1 MFTMEPQIELPN
13 DVFKLLREIVYE
25 FSGVFFDDN
34 SRYFME
40 SRLQSSARRHQ
51 FSTFRDYYY
60 FLKYDRQKD
69 DELASI
75 IDVLTIHETYFFRED
90 KQLKAF
96 TDEILPEWFEKR
108 KAADRLLRIW
118 SAGCSTGEEAYTIAM
133 LILDKPEFKD
143 WRVEILGT
151 DISHRVIQA
160 ARRGVYSGAS
170 FRSTPQ
176 TYIERYFSSEEQ
188 AQRVKDVVRKPITFS
203 QLNLM
208 DLPRVSLL
216 HPMDIIFCRNV
227 IIYFDLPAKKKVIES
242 FYGRLVDGGYL
253 LLGHSESL
261 LNIST
266 SFQLKHLKND
276 IVYQKGLVANPS
288 AERIPRWPGGRLE
301 KMP

>member
-1 MFTMEPQIELPN
+1 MFTIEPPIELPH

-25 FSGVFFDDN
+25 YSGIFFDDN
-34 SRYFME
+34 SRYFVE
-40 SRLQSSARRHQ
+40 SRLQSYVRRHQ
-51 FSTFRDYYY
+51 FTTFKDYYY
-60 FLKYDRQKD
+60 FLKYDRQKE

-96 TDEILPEWFEKR
+96 TDEILPEWIELR
-108 KAADRLLRIW
+108 KNKDRFLRIW

-133 LILDKPEFKD
+133 LIFDKLELKN

-151 DISHRVIQA
+151 DISLRVIQA
-160 ARRGVYSGAS
+160 ARRGVYAGAS

-176 TYIERYFSSEEQ
+176 SYISRYFLQEEQ
-188 AQRVKDVVRKPITFS
+188 GQRIQDVVRKPITFS

-208 DLPRVSLL
+208 DTHRISLL
-216 HPMDIIFCRNV
+216 QPIDIIFCRNV
-227 IIYFDLPAKKKVIES
+227 IIYFDLAAKKKVIEA
-242 FYGRLVDGGYL
+242 FHGKLVEGGFL

-276 IVYQKGLVANPS
+276 IVYQKG
-288 AERIPRWPGGRLE
+288 RL
-301 KMP
+301 P